1 MQIQRL
7 HVCLAAASVLAVGLA
22 ALPAAAAPQVLGLV
36 ASAMPT
42 PFACDATGCHAELS
56 SFCLQQPRSNPA
68 PDTAYLPAAGAE
80 IFLVGTDLEGAAVKI
95 PAAPYLR
102 FTSARGFTAVDVE
115 LPAEILRDLGL
126 TQVAVM
132 VGEDASLVP
141 TAEADDPD
149 PQTADEI
156 ITATGPIRD
165 AAEEFFDAPG
175 ESSDAIRMTSA
186 MINALPAQGRNP
198 ADGDGRLLATASASQ
213 GAAADPSG
221 IALARSIHA
230 ACIAKVDVSHHVFS
244 MRDCLENSHDR
255 LVVDTNL
262 QFWESLG
269 GS

>member
-1 MQIQRL
+1 MQMQRL
-7 HVCLAAASVLAVGLA
+7 HVCLAAASVLAVGLT

-36 ASAMPT
+36 ASATPT
-42 PFACDATGCHAELS
+42 PFACDATGCRAELS
-56 SFCLQQPRSNPA
+56 SFCLQQPRANPA

-102 FTSARGFTAVDVE
+102 FTSARGFTAVDVV
-115 LPAEILRDLGL
+115 LPAETLRDLGL
-126 TQVAVM
+126 TQVAVI
-132 VGEDASLVP
+132 VGADVSLVP
-141 TAEADDPD
+141 TAEGGDPN
-149 PQTADEI
+149 PQTTDEI
-156 ITATGPIRD
+156 ATATGPIRE

-186 MINALPAQGRNP
+186 MINALPAQGRNR
-198 ADGDGRLLATASASQ
+198 ADGDGRLITAVSTGQ

-221 IALARSIHA
+221 LALARSIHA
-230 ACIAKVDVSHHVFS
+230 ACVAKVDVSHHVFS

>member
-1 MQIQRL
+1 MRMLRL
-7 HVCLAAASVLAVGLA
+7 HLSLGAACAVIIGLA

-36 ASAMPT
+36 ASATPT
-42 PFACDATGCHAELS
+42 PLACDANGCRAEIS
-56 SFCLQQPRSNPA
+56 SFCLQQPRANPA

-80 IFLVGTDLEGAAVKI
+80 IFLVGTDLEGAAVTI

-115 LPAEILRDLGL
+115 LPAGILRDLGL

-132 VGEDASLVP
+132 VGEDVSLVP
-141 TAEADDPD
+141 TAEAADPN
-149 PQTADEI
+149 PQTTDEI
-156 ITATGPIRD
+156 ATAIGPIRE

-198 ADGDGRLLATASASQ
+198 NDSDGRLLATASTSQ
-213 GAAADPSG
+213 GTTAAPSG

-230 ACIAKVDVSHHVFS
+230 ACVAKVDVSHHVFS